1 MNDISFVIVWPALAA
16 GLLVLLS
23 HVPLGR
29 EVLKRGIIFIDL
41 AVAQAAATG
50 ALAASQWWHL
60 SSGFG
65 MELAAG
71 VTALLVATFLHEL
84 EKRCPQV
91 QEPLIGC
98 TFVVLASL
106 GMVLVATDP
115 HGGEHYTSLLQGE
128 ILWSDAHTLWGLGAA
143 ALVALACRALFH
155 RHPLFGFY
163 LPFAIAITAS
173 VQAVGVYLVF
183 ASLILPS
190 IALMRVPGWRGLL
203 LGWLTG
209 AAGYTAGI
217 LASLC
222 WDFPTG
228 PAIVIGLAMTA
239 ALAALLRG
247 IWLRSG
253 YNGGFDAIVPQES
266 S

>member
-1 MNDISFVIVWPALAA
+1 MDNLSFSIVLPAFIA

-50 ALAASQWWHL
+50 ALLASQFWHL
-60 SSGFG
+60 EGG
-65 MELAAG
+65 LWMELAAG

-91 QEPLIGC
+91 QEPVIGC

-106 GMVLVATDP
+106 GMILVAADP
-115 HGGEHYTSLLQGE
+115 HGGEHFTSLLQGE
-128 ILWSDAHTLWGLGAA
+128 ILWSDSHTLWALGAA

-155 RHPLFGFY
+155 RYPLPGFY

-190 IALMRVPGWRGLL
+190 IAIMAVPGLRGVL
-203 LGWLTG
+203 LGWLVG
-209 AAGYTAGI
+209 AAGYAAGI
-217 LASLC
+217 LASLV

-228 PAIVIGLAMTA
+228 PAIVIGLAA
-239 ALAALLRG
+239 AATLVALLRG
-247 IWLRSG
+247 IWRRSR
-253 YNGGFDAIVPQES
+253 YNGGLDANASQES
-266 S
+266 P